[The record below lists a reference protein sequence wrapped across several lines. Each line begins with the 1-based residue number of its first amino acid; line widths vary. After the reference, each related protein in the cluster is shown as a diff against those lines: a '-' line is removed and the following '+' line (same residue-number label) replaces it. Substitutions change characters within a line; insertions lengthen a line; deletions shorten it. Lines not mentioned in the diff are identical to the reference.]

1 MWMLRHSARW
11 DDQRRKGHLQ
21 GDEYIVG
28 RSLAAILKAA
38 GRSDTSDHVRR
49 DGQVCDHSTKDEIR
63 DLLVQYRSDKY
74 KFTAEEGGKIVS
86 APVEDFKC
94 ERTPLRDALDLLA
107 KVSKQEI
114 VVDWPSMS
122 LVGVSKRRRC
132 LCTSRGCRWGRCF
145 GC

>member
-1 MWMLRHSARW
+1 M
-11 DDQRRKGHLQ
+11 
-21 GDEYIVG
+21 G
-28 RSLAAILKAA
+28 RCVII
-38 GRSDTSDHVRR
+38 
-49 DGQVCDHSTKDEIR
+49 STKGR
-63 DLLVQYRSDKY
+63 DPRSAGAVPIGQIQ
-74 KFTAEEGGKIVS
+74 FTAEEGGKIVS

-122 LVGVSKRRRC
+122 LVGVSKETPVFMHIKGMP
-132 LCTSRGCRWGRCF
+132 LGQVF